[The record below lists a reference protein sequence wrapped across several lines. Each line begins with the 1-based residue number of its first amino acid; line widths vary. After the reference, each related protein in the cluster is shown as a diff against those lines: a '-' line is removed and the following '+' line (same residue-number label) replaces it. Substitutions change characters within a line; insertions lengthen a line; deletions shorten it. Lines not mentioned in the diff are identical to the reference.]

1 MREAELEDILVKEIR
16 NAGGRT
22 YKWISP
28 GNSGVPDRIVFLPN
42 GRVIFVELKADSGI
56 VSGLQK
62 TQIKRLQ
69 DLGQDVRIVKGI
81 RGLVD
86 FFESIGLNEVAAK
99 LWKRYPYDIQ
109 ST

>member
-16 NAGGRT
+16 NAGGRA

-42 GRVIFVELKADSGI
+42 GKIIFVELKTDSGI

-62 TQIKRLQ
+62 IQIKRLQ

-81 RGLVD
+81 GGLVD
-86 FFESIGLNEVAAK
+86 FFDFFGLDEAAMK
-99 LWKRYPYDIQ
+99 LWMRYADEIH
-109 ST
+109 TT